1 MTITVA
7 IRPVRDFATHH
18 PQPVGTGIAQNLE
31 AVQAGRTRR
40 YIARAQ
46 RAPGATI
53 DTAETLN
60 GNLTADLARMQAQKA
75 MATVAAAAPGARGR

>member
-1 MTITVA
+1 MTTTVA

-40 YIARAQ
+40 
-46 RAPGATI
+46 
-53 DTAETLN
+53 
-60 GNLTADLARMQAQKA
+60 
-75 MATVAAAAPGARGR
+75 